1 MSDARHGEAGR
12 PGSVAKLGENVPADG
27 QILPNVVARAGSR
40 GFAGSYGTGWP
51 GSSGWLT
58 SIDVAFRK

>member
-12 PGSVAKLGENVPADG
+12 PGSVARLGRMWQTGNPSERR
-27 QILPNVVARAGSR
+27 RAGGEP